1 MEDGAADFASPPC
14 QRGVELAEGLRRGDS
29 FFRPA
34 WRFHLG
40 DLSPEAEAELGAESL
55 HRLRRSPSL

>member
-29 FFRPA
+29 SARLKKTL
-34 WRFHLG
+34 RE
-40 DLSPEAEAELGAESL
+40 LSKAQKETADKIKAYCEGGEEA
-55 HRLRRSPSL
+55 